1 MAVVTCGNCGAQ
13 NRVRADGGGAATS
26 RRQQAVCGRC
36 GAALP
41 AASAGTDGAGA
52 AVGSEM
58 NKPRVV
64 SDQTFARDVV
74 AESAARPVLLDCWA
88 AWCGPCRMLAPILDE
103 LAAESGGRY
112 LIAKLD
118 VDANPRTAAQFAVQS
133 IPTLLIFKAGQ
144 LVERVVGVQPKQTIA
159 ARLAAHV

>member
-1 MAVVTCGNCGAQ
+1 MAVVTCGNCGAK
-13 NRVRADGGGAATS
+13 NRVRADGGRAATS
-26 RRQQAVCGRC
+26 RQQQAVCGRC
-36 GAALP
+36 GVALP
-41 AASAGTDGAGA
+41 AANVGAGGA
-52 AVGSEM
+52 AAGGDM
-58 NKPRVV
+58 LKPRVV

-88 AWCGPCRMLAPILDE
+88 TWCGPCRMLAPVLDE

-112 LIAKLD
+112 LVAKLD

-159 ARLAAHV
+159 ARLAAHA

>member
-1 MAVVTCGNCGAQ
+1 MAVVTCENCGAQ
-13 NRVRADGGGAATS
+13 NRVRADGDGAAT
-26 RRQQAVCGRC
+26 RQQQAVCGRC
-36 GAALP
+36 GATLP
-41 AASAGTDGAGA
+41 ATKSGASGAVASGDRL
-52 AVGSEM
+52 
-58 NKPRVV
+58 KPRVV

-88 AWCGPCRMLAPILDE
+88 AWCGPCRMLAPVLDE
-103 LAAESGGRY
+103 LAAEAGGRY

-159 ARLAAHV
+159 ARLAAHI